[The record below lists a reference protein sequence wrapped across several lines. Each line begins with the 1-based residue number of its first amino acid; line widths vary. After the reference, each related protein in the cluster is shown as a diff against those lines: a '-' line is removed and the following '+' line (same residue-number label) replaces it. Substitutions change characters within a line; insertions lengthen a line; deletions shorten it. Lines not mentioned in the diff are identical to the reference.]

1 MTHRASGQLRPQ
13 AAPSAPSPWP
23 VFLTASIAVL
33 LISVDATVLYAAF
46 PTLARAFSGA
56 QASDLSWI
64 LNAYTVVYAVLLVP
78 AGRFA
83 DLYGRKRMFLIG
95 LVIFLAASLGCGL
108 SAQVWVLIFFRAL
121 QAVGAAAL
129 LPASLAVVLGAFP
142 PERRAVAVSLWG
154 AVSALGAAV
163 GPSLGSWLIELGGWP
178 WAFYLNLPLGIISVW
193 GASRLLKSAPPEGVP
208 ARLDVVGIL
217 LLMVSVGAVA
227 LGLVRSEALGWTS
240 AAVLGS
246 LIGGVLT
253 LLAFVW
259 WARRSAAP
267 AIDLTL
273 FDNPTYRFVNLATLS
288 FGMAF
293 SMMFFSYFL
302 FMSGIWHLSLAAAGV
317 AILPGPL
324 LVIPTSVVSGRLAS
338 RLGHRPLL
346 VGGSLVFAAGALW
359 TLLVPGL
366 TPSYLT
372 HWLPA
377 LLLTGIGTG
386 MVLPSL
392 SAAAVSRLNPAR
404 FGVGSAINQSI
415 RQIGTVLGVAVTVA
429 LLGGASAQLADF
441 RTVFGWEVAL
451 CLLTAVL
458 CCSVDTRPQQLRAS
472 A

>member
-1 MTHRASGQLRPQ
+1 VTRE
-13 AAPSAPSPWP
+13 APLKATTQISPSPWP
-23 VFLTASIAVL
+23 IFLMASIAVL
-33 LISVDATVLYAAF
+33 LISIDATVLYAAF
-46 PTLARAFSGA
+46 PTLARAFPGA
-56 QASDLSWI
+56 QPSDLSWV
-64 LNAYTVVYAVLLVP
+64 LNAYTVVYAVLLIP

-95 LVIFLAASLGCGL
+95 LAVFLVASLGCGL
-108 SAQVWVLIFFRAL
+108 SGQVWVLISFRAL

-178 WAFYLNLPLGIISVW
+178 WAFYLNLPLGVLSVW
-193 GASRLLKSAPPEGVP
+193 GASRLLKSSSPEGVP
-208 ARLDVVGIL
+208 ARLDVIGLL

-240 AAVLGS
+240 ASVLGS

-253 LLAFVW
+253 LFVFVW
-259 WARRSAAP
+259 WARRVPAP
-267 AIDLTL
+267 AVDLTL

-302 FMSGIWHLSLAAAGV
+302 FMSSIWHLPLATAGV
-317 AILPGPL
+317 AVLPGPL

-366 TPSYLT
+366 TPLYLT

-377 LLLTGIGTG
+377 LLLTGVGTG

-404 FGVGSAINQSI
+404 FGVGSAINQAI

-429 LLGGASAQLADF
+429 LLGGASARLNEF
-441 RTVFGWEVAL
+441 RTVFAWEVGL

-458 CCSVDTRPQQLRAS
+458 CLLVDTRPQQLSSGARS
-472 A
+472 

>member
-1 MTHRASGQLRPQ
+1 VTDHATVQRPSST
-13 AAPSAPSPWP
+13 AVSPWP
-23 VFLTASIAVL
+23 IFLIASIAVL
-33 LISVDATVLYAAF
+33 LISIDATVLYAAF
-46 PTLARAFSGA
+46 PALTRAFPTA

-83 DLYGRKRMFLIG
+83 DLYGRRRMFLIG
-95 LVIFLAASLGCGL
+95 LVIFLLASLGCGL
-108 SAQVWVLIFFRAL
+108 SGHVWLLIVFRAL

-142 PERRAVAVSLWG
+142 PERRAIAISLWG
-154 AVSALGAAV
+154 AISALGAAV
-163 GPSLGSWLIELGGWP
+163 GPSLGSWLIDLGGWP

-193 GASRLLKSAPPEGVP
+193 GAGRLLRSEPPEGVR
-208 ARLDVVGIL
+208 ARLDVVGIV
-217 LLMVSVGAVA
+217 LLMVSVGAIA

-240 AAVLGS
+240 VSVLGS
-246 LIGGVLT
+246 LIGG
-253 LLAFVW
+253 LLALLVFVW
-259 WARRSAAP
+259 WARRVSAP

-273 FDNPTYRFVNLATLS
+273 FDNATYRFVNLATLT

-302 FMSGIWHLSLAAAGV
+302 FMSGIWHLPLAEAGV
-317 AILPGPL
+317 AVLPGPL
-324 LVIPTSVVSGRLAS
+324 LVIPTSVVAGRFAS

-359 TLLVPGL
+359 SVLVPGL
-366 TPSYLT
+366 TPAYAT
-372 HWLPA
+372 GWLPG
-377 LLLTGIGTG
+377 LLLTGVGTG

-404 FGVGSAINQSI
+404 FGVGSAINQAV

-429 LLGGASAQLADF
+429 LLGNSGGHLAEF
-441 RTVFGWEVAL
+441 RTVFAWEAVLCIVTAAL
-451 CLLTAVL
+451 CLL
-458 CCSVDTRPQQLRAS
+458 VDTRPQRAR
-472 A
+472 ANG

>member
-1 MTHRASGQLRPQ
+1 MTQHASGQITPQ
-13 AAPSAPSPWP
+13 SSPSPWP
-23 VFLTASIAVL
+23 IFLTASIAVL
-33 LISVDATVLYAAF
+33 LISIDATVLYAAF
-46 PTLARAFSGA
+46 PALSQAFSGA
-56 QASDLSWI
+56 QASDLSWV
-64 LNAYTVVYAVLLVP
+64 LNAYTVVYAVLLIP

-108 SAQVWVLIFFRAL
+108 SGEVWVLIVFRAL

-142 PERRAVAVSLWG
+142 AERRAVAVSLWG

-163 GPSLGSWLIELGGWP
+163 GPSLGSWLIEVGGWP

-193 GASRLLKSAPPEGVP
+193 GASQLLKSTPPEGTP
-208 ARLDVVGIL
+208 ARLDVVGIV

-227 LGLVRSEALGWTS
+227 LGLVRSEELGWTS
-240 AAVLGS
+240 AIVLGS
-246 LIGGVLT
+246 LIGGLLT
-253 LLAFVW
+253 LLVFVG
-259 WARRSAAP
+259 WARRVPAP
-267 AIDLTL
+267 AVDLTL
-273 FDNPTYRFVNLATLS
+273 FDNATYRSVNLATLS

-302 FMSGIWHLSLAAAGV
+302 FMADIWHLPLATAGV

-346 VGGSLVFAAGALW
+346 VGGSLIFAAGALW
-359 TLLVPGL
+359 TALVPG
-366 TPSYLT
+366 PAPEYLA

-377 LLLTGIGTG
+377 LLLTGLGTG

-404 FGVGSAINQSI
+404 FGVGSAINQAI

-429 LLGGASAQLADF
+429 LLGGAAAQLADF
-441 RTVFGWEVAL
+441 KTVFGWEAAL
-451 CLLTAVL
+451 CVVTAVL
-458 CCSVDTRPQQLRAS
+458 CLSVDTRPQQLRPGV
-472 A
+472 

>member
-1 MTHRASGQLRPQ
+1 VTRPV
-13 AAPSAPSPWP
+13 SAETTPQISRSPWP
-23 VFLTASIAVL
+23 IFLTASIAVL
-33 LISVDATVLYAAF
+33 LISIDATVLYAAF
-46 PTLARAFSGA
+46 PALSSAFSGV
-56 QASDLSWI
+56 QPSDLSWI

-108 SAQVWVLIFFRAL
+108 AGQVWVLIGFRAL

-142 PERRAVAVSLWG
+142 VERRAVAVSLWG

-193 GASRLLKSAPPEGVP
+193 GASRLLKSTPPEGVP
-208 ARLDVVGIL
+208 ARLDVVGLL

-240 AAVLGS
+240 AVVLGS
-246 LIGGVLT
+246 LIGGLLT
-253 LLAFVW
+253 LLVFVW
-259 WARRSAAP
+259 WARRVAAP

-273 FDNPTYRFVNLATLS
+273 FDNLTYRFVNLATLT

-302 FMSGIWHLSLAAAGV
+302 FMSAIWHLPLAAAGV

-324 LVIPTSVVSGRLAS
+324 LVIPTSVVSGRLAA

-346 VGGSLVFAAGALW
+346 VGGSLVFAAGAVW
-359 TLLVPGL
+359 TVLVPGS
-366 TPSYLT
+366 TPLYLT

-377 LLLTGIGTG
+377 LLLTGVGTG

-404 FGVGSAINQSI
+404 FGVGSAINQAI
-415 RQIGTVLGVAVTVA
+415 RQIGTVLGVAVTVS

-441 RTVFGWEVAL
+441 RTVFGWE
-451 CLLTAVL
+451 AVL
-458 CCSVDTRPQQLRAS
+458 CVVTALLCLSIDTRPQKLRAN

>member
-1 MTHRASGQLRPQ
+1 MTRHASQVTPQ
-13 AAPSAPSPWP
+13 TGSSPWP

-33 LISVDATVLYAAF
+33 LISIDATVLYAAF
-46 PTLARAFSGA
+46 PALSLAFSGA
-56 QASDLSWI
+56 QASDLSWV

-95 LVIFLAASLGCGL
+95 LLIFLVASLGCGL
-108 SAQVWVLIFFRAL
+108 SGQVWMLIVFRAL

-142 PERRAVAVSLWG
+142 TERRAVAVSLWG

-163 GPSLGSWLIELGGWP
+163 GPSLGSWLIDLGGWP
-178 WAFYLNLPLGIISVW
+178 WAFYLNLPLGVLSVW
-193 GASRLLKSAPPEGVP
+193 GASRLLKSSAPEGIP
-208 ARLDVVGIL
+208 ARLDAVGLL
-217 LLMVSVGAVA
+217 LLMVGVGAIA

-240 AAVLGS
+240 AAVSGS
-246 LIGGVLT
+246 LIAG
-253 LLAFVW
+253 LLLLLVFVW
-259 WARRSAAP
+259 WARRITAP

-273 FDNPTYRFVNLATLS
+273 FDNMTYRFVNLATLT

-302 FMSGIWHLSLAAAGV
+302 FMSAIWHLPLDVAGV

-346 VGGSLVFAAGALW
+346 VTGSLVFAAGALW

-377 LLLTGIGTG
+377 LLLTGLGTG

-404 FGVGSAINQSI
+404 FGVGSAVNQAV

-429 LLGGASAQLADF
+429 LLGGAAAQLADF

-451 CLLTAVL
+451 CVVTAAL
-458 CCSVDTRPQQLRAS
+458 CLSVDTRPQRLKAD